1 VNVLLTPAL
10 LLTEELERIEESK
23 EGIIFARKRIKELEN
38 SLIFLND
45 LYNQSLI
52 ILLDQLK
59 DKQKQIFFSASEI
72 LTEKNISI
80 NKLADKL
87 SKRFEISFSTIKW
100 NLTKL
105 RDIGLFETFGERGN
119 TKTILMLTHLGLSL
133 YSNFAQSRNK
143 L

>member
-1 VNVLLTPAL
+1 MNVLLAL
-10 LLTEELERIEESK
+10 PIIQAEELERIEESK

-59 DKQKQIFFSASEI
+59 DKQKQIFFAASKI
-72 LTEKNISI
+72 LTKKNISL
-80 NKLADKL
+80 NKLSDML
-87 SKRFEISFSTIKW
+87 SERFDLSFSTIKW

-133 YSNFAQSRNK
+133 YSNFAQTGK
-143 L
+143 